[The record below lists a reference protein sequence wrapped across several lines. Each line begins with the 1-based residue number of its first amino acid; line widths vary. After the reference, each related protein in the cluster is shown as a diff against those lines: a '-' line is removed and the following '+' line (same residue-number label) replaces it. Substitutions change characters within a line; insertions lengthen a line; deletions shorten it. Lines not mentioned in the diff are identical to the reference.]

1 MKRVLLIGAICV
13 AAAGC
18 NAGSTSPTANAPSP
32 RDAAKEAFAQEQR
45 NCAAKGFKTHVEQVK
60 CVNEA
65 ENRLLGPFIAANR
78 DLLDAKQAKYM
89 SVAERIDQGK
99 VTEAEGMLEF
109 QQAMGELSSEAA
121 RRANSSKPPAGQ
133 DPAATNLIR

>member
-1 MKRVLLIGAICV
+1 MKRVLLIGAICI
-13 AAAGC
+13 AAAAC
-18 NAGSTSPTANAPSP
+18 NTGSSSPTANAPSP

-45 NCAAKGFKTHVEQVK
+45 DCAAKGLKTHVEQVK

-65 ENRLLGPFIAANR
+65 ENRILGPLIGANR
-78 DLLDAKQAKYM
+78 DLLEAKQTKYM

-109 QQAMGELSSEAA
+109 QQAMGELSSEAQ
-121 RRANSSKPPAGQ
+121 RRATSSKPPAGQ
-133 DPAATNLIR
+133 DPAAINLVR